1 MSNVTSLP
9 KREVTSDTLLSSMA
23 AQCLG
28 NTFPHYNQSLA
39 TVCDAGYL
47 ILVHDQLLHTGTKKS
62 NKEMLV
68 SVAYI
73 NTYKASSLVPGE
85 IIRVDFD
92 GYIYD
97 LYIKPIHSNLFD
109 DLVKLL
115 QQETLI
121 NEMLE
126 LSFKKGEISSVAKLE
141 SSSVE
146 TLNIKPRE

>member
-9 KREVTSDTLLSSMA
+9 KREVTNETILRSIA

-28 NTFPHYNQSLA
+28 NTFPHYNQSLSTA
-39 TVCDAGYL
+39 CDASHL
-47 ILVHDQLLHTGTKKS
+47 ILVHDQNLHTGTR
-62 NKEMLV
+62 NVDKEMLV

-73 NTYKASSLVPGE
+73 NTYKASPLIPGE

-97 LYIKPIHSNLFD
+97 LYIKPIHSNIFD

-121 NEMLE
+121 NELLD
-126 LSFKKGEISSVAKLE
+126 LSFKKGEVSSIAKLE
-141 SSSVE
+141 SGSVE
-146 TLNIKPRE
+146 ALNFKPRV